1 MIVKANESGVITKVE
16 PDSITQIVNGYK
28 TLTIVGGEFAIVPH
42 EYNIAIKTLL
52 GSCVSMMF
60 FDKRLKTIAMNH
72 FLLPEGTSN
81 TSMKFGL
88 NSVESMINEMYK
100 MGSRKSDLVVKL
112 AGGAHIIA
120 AHDNRIGDKNIEFAQ
135 NFCKV
140 EGFPI
145 ESQHVYDVHGRVVL
159 LTSNFDTFIRIVKN
173 KAIEAEI
180 TSHENNL
187 ATLPQEKVQESSGV
201 TFF

>member
-1 MIVKANESGVITKVE
+1 MILKANENGNIEHINPESV
-16 PDSITQIVNGYK
+16 DQIVNGYR
-28 TLTIVGGEFAIVPH
+28 TLTIVGGEFAIIPH
-42 EYNIAIKTLL
+42 EYDIAIKTLL

-60 FDKRLKTIAMNH
+60 YDKRLKTIAMNH
-72 FLLPEGTSN
+72 FLLPEGTSG

-88 NSVESMINEMYK
+88 NSVESMLNEMYK
-100 MGSRKSDLVVKL
+100 MGSRKTDLVVKL

-120 AHDNRIGDKNIEFAQ
+120 SHNNRIGDKNVEFAQ

-145 ESQHVYDVHGRVVL
+145 ESQHIYDVHGRVIL
-159 LTSNFDTFIRIVKN
+159 LTSNFETYIRVVKN

-180 TSHENNL
+180 TSHEENL
-187 ATLPQEKVQESSGV
+187 ALSMPQYNTQKNSV